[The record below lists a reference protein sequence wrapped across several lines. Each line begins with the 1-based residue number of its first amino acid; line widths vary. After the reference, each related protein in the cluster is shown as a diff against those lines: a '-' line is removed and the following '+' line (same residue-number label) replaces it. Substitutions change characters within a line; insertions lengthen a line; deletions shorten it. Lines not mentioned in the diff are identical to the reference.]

1 MLFTF
6 FVSNTVSLMER
17 EDIIIMSNEQ
27 YWIKH
32 EEMEKEKRLFAE
44 AASFAIRSFIRVFN
58 IWCME
63 RRNEKSKGES

>member
-6 FVSNTVSLMER
+6 FVSNTVYLMER
-17 EDIIIMSNEQ
+17 EDIIMSNEQ

-44 AASFAIRSFIRVFN
+44 AASFAIDHFIRVFK

-63 RRNEKSKGES
+63 RRNEKSKEES

>member
-1 MLFTF
+1 
-6 FVSNTVSLMER
+6 
-17 EDIIIMSNEQ
+17 MSNEQ

-58 IWCME
+58 IWYME
-63 RRNEKSKGES
+63 KRNEKSKEES

>member
-1 MLFTF
+1 M
-6 FVSNTVSLMER
+6 SQTVSLMES
-17 EDIIIMSNEQ
+17 EDIIMSNEQ

-58 IWCME
+58 IWYME
-63 RRNEKSKGES
+63 KRNEKSKEES

>member
-17 EDIIIMSNEQ
+17 EDIIMSNEQ

-63 RRNEKSKGES
+63 RRNEKSKEES

>member
-17 EDIIIMSNEQ
+17 EDIIMSNEQ

>member
-1 MLFTF
+1 
-6 FVSNTVSLMER
+6 
-17 EDIIIMSNEQ
+17 MSNEQ

-44 AASFAIRSFIRVFN
+44 AASFAIDHFIRVFK

-63 RRNEKSKGES
+63 RRNEKSKEES